1 MHPPTRL
8 LKPRTPD
15 ELATRSEQNGAVAS
29 LQLSRSATSTLCS
42 TRLPHDPMTHMS
54 NASCPSKRLGELHKE
69 IVWLKSMLSL
79 RRRPTSCVLMT
90 GRTKYKIKKPAVI
103 AILQSN
109 QSIMAPTILAPYNN
123 QLPTAQGTRTAA
135 LEEVTAAAMEVAAA
149 AMEVVA
155 VVVAL
160 YMAAVMVVAAAT
172 PKAEAVGV
180 ATSATTHAATSTPAK
195 ESTRYDVPRELPTST
210 TTTGSPLSQRDYAIS
225 YYPRSSNLP
234 GSPSLTLSKTRKS
247 GCGATP

>member
-1 MHPPTRL
+1 
-8 LKPRTPD
+8 
-15 ELATRSEQNGAVAS
+15 
-29 LQLSRSATSTLCS
+29 
-42 TRLPHDPMTHMS
+42 
-54 NASCPSKRLGELHKE
+54 
-69 IVWLKSMLSL
+69 
-79 RRRPTSCVLMT
+79 MT

>member
-1 MHPPTRL
+1 
-8 LKPRTPD
+8 
-15 ELATRSEQNGAVAS
+15 
-29 LQLSRSATSTLCS
+29 
-42 TRLPHDPMTHMS
+42 
-54 NASCPSKRLGELHKE
+54 
-69 IVWLKSMLSL
+69 
-79 RRRPTSCVLMT
+79 MT

-135 LEEVTAAAMEVAAA
+135 LEEVTAAAIEVAAA